1 MKLRKEMQLQP
12 ETCRFYFGKGEKSAC
27 ILGPV
32 REASTQQR
40 FVCASLVK
48 KLRELE
54 EKGAIVHDNE
64 ILVIAK
70 PQDADGMFCPEMQ
83 EYSYVIRFQE
93 VERGGDSV
101 PYIEISDA
109 GFQNPSL
116 ANLFGYPY
124 VMIRQRTDAEDGE
137 RSLMPGERGTNDFC
151 VHAGQADQIDE

>member
-1 MKLRKEMQLQP
+1 MRKEVPLQP
-12 ETCRFYFGKGEKSAC
+12 ENSRFYFGKGEKSAC
-27 ILGPV
+27 ILGPD
-32 REASTQQR
+32 RESSVQQR

-64 ILVIAK
+64 ILVI
-70 PQDADGMFCPEMQ
+70 PQPQEVNEMFCPETQ

-93 VERGGDSV
+93 VEREGDSV

-116 ANLFGYPY
+116 ANLFG
-124 VMIRQRTDAEDGE
+124 
-137 RSLMPGERGTNDFC
+137 
-151 VHAGQADQIDE
+151 